1 MRIFSLFIKRCLDVL
16 LSLFGLVLVSPLML
30 IIAILIIIDS
40 KGPVFFKQER
50 LGKNGRVFKIIK
62 FRTMIT
68 DAEKKGDGL
77 TVKEENDVRITKIGK
92 LLRKLSLDELP
103 QLLNVFIGNMSLVG
117 PRPPVTYY
125 PYNGY
130 AKYPEWMKL
139 RFQVRPGI
147 TGLAQVT
154 YRNSAIWN
162 QRIFLD
168 VKYVKK
174 FSILLDCKILLF
186 TIKSLLVK
194 NNIYGYNKKKTW
206 QQPPL

>member
-117 PRPPVTYY
+117 PRPPLPREVAEYTLLDRRRLHV
-125 PYNGY
+125 
-130 AKYPEWMKL
+130 M
-139 RFQVRPGI
+139 PGI
-147 TGLAQVT
+147 TCLWQVKG
-154 YRNSAIWN
+154 RSDIPFDE
-162 QRIFLD
+162 QVELD
-168 VKYVKK
+168 LQYIKSTSFWKD
-174 FSILLDCKILLF
+174 IKILLM
-186 TIKSLLVK
+186 TIPAVINGKGA
-194 NNIYGYNKKKTW
+194 Y
-206 QQPPL
+206 